1 MTEPTR
7 PTTTSIHR
15 LNGDRRLPFGP
26 AGKLAWLAL
35 NRLNNARPYQAVDP
49 RLQIRDFR
57 CDDLDTLAAALPAG
71 ISPSRM
77 LSDLFW
83 ISLPWSAIQNELGG
97 PIHAFDI
104 GCGTGHY
111 GPRMLSWSGG
121 RIAEYVGTD
130 VQVPASWPD
139 DPRLTFVR
147 ADASTLT
154 TFPPAANF
162 IMSQSTIEHI
172 DDDLRFFQQVRDHVQ
187 SRVEPTVQVHL
198 CPSAACLPLYL
209 LHGVR
214 QYTPRT
220 LSRITELFE
229 DSELWLFRL
238 GGRACNRLH
247 FRFITGPHFIWRTGD
262 RRTSEPAE
270 YQARLVRAVAEDM
283 SQPQQSPAFYALVIH
298 THPRSRLF

>member
-1 MTEPTR
+1 MNEPAS

-15 LNGDRRLPFGP
+15 WNADRRLPFGP
-26 AGKLAWLAL
+26 GGKLAWLAL
-35 NRLNNARPYQAVDP
+35 NRLNNARPYQGVDP

-57 CDDLDTLAAALPAG
+57 CDALEARAATMPAG

-83 ISLPWSAIQNELGG
+83 ITLPWGAIERELGG
-97 PIHAFDI
+97 PIHVFDI
-104 GCGTGHY
+104 GCGTGQY
-111 GPRMLSWSGG
+111 GPRLLSWSDE
-121 RIAEYVGTD
+121 RIVEYVGTD
-130 VQVPASWPD
+130 VQVPTSWPD

-147 ADASTLT
+147 AEASTLAA
-154 TFPPAANF
+154 FPPAANF

-172 DDDLRFFQQVRDHVQ
+172 DDDLRFFARVRDHVQ
-187 SRVEPTVQVHL
+187 ARVEPTLQVHL
-198 CPSAACLPLYL
+198 CPSAACLPTYL
-209 LHGVR
+209 WHGVR

-220 LSRITELFE
+220 LSRITTLFD
-229 DSELWLFRL
+229 DSDLWLFRL

-247 FRFITGPHFIWRTGD
+247 FQFITGPHFIWRTGD
-262 RRTSEPAE
+262 RRAKEPAD
-270 YQARLVRAVAEDM
+270 YQARLVRTVAEDM